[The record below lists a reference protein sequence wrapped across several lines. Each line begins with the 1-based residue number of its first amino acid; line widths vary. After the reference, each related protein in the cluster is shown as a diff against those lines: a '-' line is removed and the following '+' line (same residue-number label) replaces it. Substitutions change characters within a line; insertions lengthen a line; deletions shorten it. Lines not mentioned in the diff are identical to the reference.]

1 MQREE
6 KKRAR
11 SGVKVMAGLIGMIK
25 PLLPFMFVAIL
36 MGCAGNLMATFITIL
51 GGFGVRQVLGL
62 YQGMTLSHIFILIA
76 VFAVLRGILR
86 YAEQASNHYIAF
98 KLLAQI
104 RHKVFAAL
112 RKLCPAKLDGSEK
125 GNLISIITSDIEL
138 LEVFYAHTIS
148 PIAIAILTSG
158 FMVWF
163 IGRIHPAAGALAA
176 VFYLIVGAV
185 IPIVNGKRGAWNGR
199 IYRDSFGK
207 LNTVVLDNL
216 YGLDEIL
223 QYGQQENRLR
233 EMNSQTERLEQK
245 NQKLKMAENTQRIVT
260 DGVILIAGVLMAAVC
275 GHLAEQGTVSADQ
288 AMVAVIAMISSFGP
302 TAALSALSNNLQH
315 TLASGNR
322 VLDILEEEP
331 LVEDVLGGSTVC
343 EGDISCEHVSFAY
356 ESALKK
362 EGRKG
367 AQATLKEKKR
377 AQSEPI
383 EENKK
388 GTQAGSEK
396 SLNFVLEDFDHTF
409 EEHKIHGILGKS
421 GCGKSTLLK
430 LLMRFYETSGGDI
443 RYGKTNVGEIT
454 TAALRSSISYVTQE
468 TFLFEDTIENN
479 IKVAKEDATREE
491 VVAAAE
497 KAALHEFIQSLPD
510 GYDTK
515 LAELGDSV
523 SGGER
528 QRIGI
533 ARAFLHD
540 GDMIFLDEPTSNIDS
555 LNEGIILRSLDRE
568 KENKTILLVSHR
580 KSTMA
585 IADDVVAM

>member
-25 PLLPFMFVAIL
+25 PLLPFMFIAIL

-51 GGFGVRQVLGL
+51 GGFGIRQVLGL

-112 RKLCPAKLDGSEK
+112 RRLCPAKLDGSEK

-163 IGRIHPAAGALAA
+163 LGQIHPAAGTLAA

-185 IPIVNGKRGAWNGR
+185 IPVVNGKRGAGNGR

-245 NQKLKMAENTQRIVT
+245 NRKLKMAENTQRIVT
-260 DGVILIAGVLMAAVC
+260 DGVILIAGVLMAAIC
-275 GHLAEQGTVSADQ
+275 GYLAEQGKVSVDQ

-302 TAALSALSNNLQH
+302 TAAISALSNNLQH

-331 LVEDVLGGSTVC
+331 LVEDILDGSTVC
-343 EGDISCEHVSFAY
+343 EGDISCNHVSFAY
-356 ESALKK
+356 ADMQTK
-362 EGRKG
+362 EGSPFIR
-367 AQATLKEKKR
+367 
-377 AQSEPI
+377 S
-383 EENKK
+383 
-388 GTQAGSEK
+388 GSGK
-396 SLNFVLEDFDHTF
+396 DSNLVLEDFDHMF
-409 EEHKIHGILGKS
+409 AEHKIHGILGKS

-430 LLMRFYETSGGDI
+430 LLMRFYETSGGEI
-443 RYGKTNVGEIT
+443 RYGKTNVNEIST
-454 TAALRSSISYVTQE
+454 TALRSNISYVTQE

-479 IKVAKEDATREE
+479 IKVAKENAAREE
-491 VVAAAE
+491 VIAAAK
-497 KAALHEFIQSLPD
+497 KAALHEFILSLPD

>member
-1 MQREE
+1 M
-6 KKRAR
+6 
-11 SGVKVMAGLIGMIK
+11 
-25 PLLPFMFVAIL
+25 
-36 MGCAGNLMATFITIL
+36 
-51 GGFGVRQVLGL
+51 
-62 YQGMTLSHIFILIA
+62 
-76 VFAVLRGILR
+76 LRGILR

-112 RKLCPAKLDGSEK
+112 RRLCPAKLDGSEK

-176 VFYLIVGAV
+176 VFYLTVGAV
-185 IPIVNGKRGAWNGR
+185 IPIINGKRGAENGR

-223 QYGQQENRLR
+223 QYGQQEKRLR
-233 EMNSQTERLEQK
+233 EMNSQTEQLEQK
-245 NQKLKMAENTQRIVT
+245 NQKLKMAENIQRIVT

-275 GHLAEQGTVSADQ
+275 GHFAEQGTVSADQ

-356 ESALKK
+356 ESALTK
-362 EGRKG
+362 EGQKG
-367 AQATLKEKKR
+367 AQAEFTKEDKVEIQAEYKK
-377 AQSEPI
+377 SP
-383 EENKK
+383 N
-388 GTQAGSEK
+388 G
-396 SLNFVLEDFDHTF
+396 VLENFDHVF
-409 EEHKIHGILGKS
+409 AEHKIHGILGKS

-430 LLMRFYETSGGDI
+430 LLMRFYETSEGDI
-443 RYGKTNVGEIT
+443 RYGKTNVGEIS

-479 IKVAKEDATREE
+479 IKVAKEDASREE
-491 VVAAAE
+491 VVAAAK
-497 KAALHEFIQSLPD
+497 KAALHEFILSLPD

>member
-25 PLLPFMFVAIL
+25 PLLPFMFIAIL

-51 GGFGVRQVLGL
+51 GGFGIRQVLGL

-112 RKLCPAKLDGSEK
+112 RRLCPAKLDGSEK

-163 IGRIHPAAGALAA
+163 LGQIHPAAGTLAA

-185 IPIVNGKRGAWNGR
+185 IPVVNGKRGAGNGR

-233 EMNSQTERLEQK
+233 EMNRQTERLEQK
-245 NQKLKMAENTQRIVT
+245 NRKLKMAENTQRIVT
-260 DGVILIAGVLMAAVC
+260 DGVILIAGVLMAAIC
-275 GHLAEQGTVSADQ
+275 GYLAEQGKVSVDQ

-302 TAALSALSNNLQH
+302 TAAISALSNNLQH

-331 LVEDVLGGSTVC
+331 LVEDILDGSTVC
-343 EGDISCEHVSFAY
+343 EGDISCNHISFAY
-356 ESALKK
+356 ADMQTK
-362 EGRKG
+362 EGSPFIR
-367 AQATLKEKKR
+367 
-377 AQSEPI
+377 S
-383 EENKK
+383 
-388 GTQAGSEK
+388 GSGK
-396 SLNFVLEDFDHTF
+396 DSNLVLEDFDHMF
-409 EEHKIHGILGKS
+409 AEHKIHGILGKS

-430 LLMRFYETSGGDI
+430 LLMRFYETSVGEI
-443 RYGKTNVGEIT
+443 RYGKTNVNEIST
-454 TAALRSSISYVTQE
+454 TALRSNISYVTQE

-479 IKVAKEDATREE
+479 IKVAKENATREE
-491 VVAAAE
+491 VVAAAK
-497 KAALHEFIQSLPD
+497 KAALHEFILSLPD

>member
-25 PLLPFMFVAIL
+25 PLLPFMFIAIL

-51 GGFGVRQVLGL
+51 GGFGIRQVLGL

-112 RKLCPAKLDGSEK
+112 RRLCPAKLDGSEK

-163 IGRIHPAAGALAA
+163 LGQIHPAAGTLAA

-185 IPIVNGKRGAWNGR
+185 IPVVNGKRGAGNGR

-233 EMNSQTERLEQK
+233 EMNRQTERLEQK
-245 NQKLKMAENTQRIVT
+245 NRKLKMAENTQRIVT
-260 DGVILIAGVLMAAVC
+260 DGVILIAGVLMAAIC
-275 GHLAEQGTVSADQ
+275 GYLAEQGKVSVDQ

-302 TAALSALSNNLQH
+302 TAAISALSNNLQH

-331 LVEDVLGGSTVC
+331 LVEDILDGSTVC
-343 EGDISCEHVSFAY
+343 EGDISCNHISFVYADMQT
-356 ESALKK
+356 K
-362 EGRKG
+362 EGSPFIR
-367 AQATLKEKKR
+367 
-377 AQSEPI
+377 S
-383 EENKK
+383 
-388 GTQAGSEK
+388 GSGK
-396 SLNFVLEDFDHTF
+396 DSNLVLEDFDHMF
-409 EEHKIHGILGKS
+409 AEHKIHGILGKS

-430 LLMRFYETSGGDI
+430 LLMRFYETSGGEI
-443 RYGKTNVGEIT
+443 RYGKTNVNEIST
-454 TAALRSSISYVTQE
+454 TALRSSISYVTQE

-479 IKVAKEDATREE
+479 IKVAKEDASREE
-491 VVAAAE
+491 VVAAAK
-497 KAALHEFIQSLPD
+497 KAALHEFILSLPD

>member
-25 PLLPFMFVAIL
+25 PLLPFMFAAIL

-62 YQGMTLSHIFILIA
+62 YQGMTLSHIFISIA

-112 RKLCPAKLDGSEK
+112 RRLCPAKLDGSEK

-176 VFYLIVGAV
+176 IFYLTVGAV
-185 IPIVNGKRGAWNGR
+185 IPVINGKRGAENGR

-223 QYGQQENRLR
+223 QYGQQEKRLR
-233 EMNSQTERLEQK
+233 EMNSQTEQLEQK

-356 ESALKK
+356 ESALTK
-362 EGRKG
+362 EGQKG
-367 AQATLKEKKR
+367 AQAEFIKEDKVEIQAEYKK
-377 AQSEPI
+377 SP
-383 EENKK
+383 N
-388 GTQAGSEK
+388 G
-396 SLNFVLEDFDHTF
+396 VLENFDHVF
-409 EEHKIHGILGKS
+409 AEHKIHGILGKS

-430 LLMRFYETSGGDI
+430 LLMRFYETSEGDI
-443 RYGKTNVGEIT
+443 CYGKTNVGEIS

-479 IKVAKEDATREE
+479 IKVAKEDAAREE
-491 VVAAAE
+491 VVAAAK
-497 KAALHEFIQSLPD
+497 KAALHEFILSLPD